1 MMLEIY
7 DIEPLK
13 KFFDV
18 IYNTANDILEVRID
32 SEKLSIAIL
41 NKSHVAFYGLEI
53 SKDFFTKYDADVESI
68 YIYVEDFYNI
78 LKSSKKNDVLTL
90 TTNEAYLDIIFENEN
105 NRRVFELPLA
115 DEIGAS
121 PVPPSIPYDNEF
133 DIIINDLKEPC
144 NDLSKIV
151 KTDRFKM
158 SLQGNE
164 LIISAPTDSMTQYS
178 DIISLNNT
186 IIRECSTTVNVDYM
200 QDILKLSKINDTV
213 TLKVGDSIPVTWN
226 ITSPDDLVKMNGLI
240 APIIEE
246 EE

>member
-1 MMLEIY
+1 MLLEIY

-18 IYNTANDILEVRID
+18 IYNTANDILEIKID
-32 SEKLSIAIL
+32 PEKLSIAIL

-53 SKDFFTKYDADVESI
+53 SKDFFTKYDADNDSI
-68 YIYVEDFYNI
+68 YIFVSDFYNI
-78 LKSSKKNDVLTL
+78 LKSGRKDDVLTL
-90 TTNEAYLDIIFENEN
+90 STNESYLDIVFENAN

-121 PVPPSIPYDNEF
+121 PVPPAIDYDNEF
-133 DIIINDLKEPC
+133 DVVINDLKEPV

-158 SLQGNE
+158 TVQDSQLV
-164 LIISAPTDSMTQYS
+164 ISAPLDSMTQYN
-178 DIISLNNT
+178 DVISLENNIIKPCTTT
-186 IIRECSTTVNVDYM
+186 INVDYV

-213 TLKVGDSIPVTWN
+213 TLKVGDTIPVTWN
-226 ITSPDDLVKMNGLI
+226 ISSPDELVKMNGLI
-240 APIIEE
+240 APIIEDQD
-246 EE
+246 